1 MTGRT
6 AFYCKLFEQ
15 PGLDLYQRVGSA
27 MNKRLIA
34 RGVLAGAVGGLVA
47 FAFIM
52 VSAGPIVGHAIN
64 LAGVRMQSA
73 AVVDDHGVELFS
85 PSMQAIGELAF
96 VVVSFG
102 IAMGVLLAVA
112 FAITYAHIESVRPG
126 ALTLLLAC
134 DAFAALSL
142 VPSIKYRA
150 ALGREA
156 ILSPCTGWY
165 LMMVALSVVLVIGA
179 VTLGRHIA
187 RRLETGKA
195 TVVGGGLYL
204 AGIVAA
210 MCLLPPVDKA
220 PDGFLGYDQH
230 ALVFGDLGTQLVL
243 WATVAVVFAR
253 LASTMLDAK
262 SHRHEQ
268 MQPRRAPRR

>member
-15 PGLDLYQRVGSA
+15 PGLDLYQRAGSA
-27 MNKRLIA
+27 MNKGLIA

-64 LAGVRMQSA
+64 LAGVRMQPA

-112 FAITYAHIESVRPG
+112 FAITYAHIESVRP
-126 ALTLLLAC
+126 
-134 DAFAALSL
+134 LSL
-142 VPSIKYRA
+142 DVDWGPLPK
-150 ALGREA
+150 
-156 ILSPCTGWY
+156 PF
-165 LMMVALSVVLVIGA
+165 
-179 VTLGRHIA
+179 A
-187 RRLETGKA
+187 RRG
-195 TVVGGGLYL
+195 
-204 AGIVAA
+204 
-210 MCLLPPVDKA
+210 
-220 PDGFLGYDQH
+220 
-230 ALVFGDLGTQLVL
+230 
-243 WATVAVVFAR
+243 
-253 LASTMLDAK
+253 
-262 SHRHEQ
+262 
-268 MQPRRAPRR
+268 